1 MADDVVV
8 ATADLDDEVVRHLAA
23 ACDRL
28 AARYVAWDGG
38 ELRLERPSLMVAG
51 LPAGQRRV
59 PPHLMRLCTDQHPGT
74 PLLLLC
80 HEGLVSP
87 TVSLHG
93 GQIVLVGPPFSSARL
108 YGRLAVLAAE
118 RAGREPDSVVSVI
131 DDPHQPVWT
140 RERLHADV
148 WVASVG
154 CRGLGGGVPLAPIVS
169 NGPDGVTALLPCRP
183 DAVVDEPTRI
193 ELTERLAAAGADL
206 SLMTELRDRA
216 PGLAMIHYDRRSEEW
231 RVIAPAVEHLL
242 WLHSAHRLPA
252 LWNLSA
258 GMARRGGRVVRAA
271 AGDLMVGLTGLP
283 DGDADELAAQGYDQV
298 MRRGGHS
305 LLAALERR
313 LHAVPRALA
322 GVLVE
327 LRP

>member
-1 MADDVVV
+1 M
-8 ATADLDDEVVRHLAA
+8 
-23 ACDRL
+23 
-28 AARYVAWDGG
+28 
-38 ELRLERPSLMVAG
+38 
-51 LPAGQRRV
+51 
-59 PPHLMRLCTDQHPGT
+59 
-74 PLLLLC
+74 
-80 HEGLVSP
+80 
-87 TVSLHG
+87 
-93 GQIVLVGPPFSSARL
+93 
-108 YGRLAVLAAE
+108 
-118 RAGREPDSVVSVI
+118 
-131 DDPHQPVWT
+131 
-140 RERLHADV
+140 
-148 WVASVG
+148 
-154 CRGLGGGVPLAPIVS
+154 
-169 NGPDGVTALLPCRP
+169 
-183 DAVVDEPTRI
+183 
-193 ELTERLAAAGADL
+193 
-206 SLMTELRDRA
+206 
-216 PGLAMIHYDRRSEEW
+216 
-231 RVIAPAVEHLL
+231 IAPAVEHLL